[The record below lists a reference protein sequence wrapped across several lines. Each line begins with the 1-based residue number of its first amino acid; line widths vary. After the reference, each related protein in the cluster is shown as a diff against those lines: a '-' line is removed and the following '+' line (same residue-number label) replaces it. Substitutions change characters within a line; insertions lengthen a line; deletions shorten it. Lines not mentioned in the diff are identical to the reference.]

1 MQTYTE
7 IEKQTKE
14 IYIEQHK
21 AYLKDKELFDRFYQ
35 DAVDPARYLLQK
47 EFFKGID
54 VLDAGCGNTAYFEKA
69 MHDLGAQSVTCLD
82 IGKEW
87 QPVLKSALNS
97 LGIQE
102 GFVSMVA
109 GSVTEIPLES
119 ESFDLVCS
127 NGVIMHLNGLEE
139 AEKAVAEMA
148 RVTKKGGKLYL
159 YVGVSKPGI
168 VDRYIVPSLRKAY
181 FEDKEFKH
189 LIDTIKPDEIQSDLQ
204 DVFDSAA
211 NNDAT
216 ISKSDACEIIKLI
229 TLDTTTF
236 LQNMLQ
242 VPIQQGPLLGFDW
255 VCNILD
261 KNGFS
266 QIQRIPNKYWSRK
279 DIRKFLAP
287 FHFKSENRLSK
298 IFYGDGHLKIIATK
312 LK

>member
-1 MQTYTE
+1 MKKYTE

-35 DAVDPARYLLQK
+35 DAVDPARYLQNK
-47 EFFKGID
+47 EFFKGIN

-69 MHDLGAQSVTCLD
+69 MYDLGAKSVTCLD
-82 IGKEW
+82 IGAEW

-97 LGIQE
+97 LGIKE
-102 GFVSMVA
+102 GFASMVA

-139 AEKAVAEMA
+139 AGKAVTEMA

-159 YVGVSKPGI
+159 YVGVSRPGI

-181 FEDKEFKH
+181 LEDKEFKY
-189 LIDTIKPDEIQSDLQ
+189 LIDSIRPEEIQSDLE
-204 DVFDSAA
+204 DVLDSAVD
-211 NNDAT
+211 NDAT
-216 ISKSDACEIIKLI
+216 ISKSHVHEIIKLI

-255 VCNILD
+255 VRNILD
-261 KNGFS
+261 QQGFG
-266 QIQRIPNKYWSRK
+266 QIQRIPNKYWIRK
-279 DIRKFLAP
+279 DVRKFLAP
-287 FHFKSENRLSK
+287 FHFNSENRLSK